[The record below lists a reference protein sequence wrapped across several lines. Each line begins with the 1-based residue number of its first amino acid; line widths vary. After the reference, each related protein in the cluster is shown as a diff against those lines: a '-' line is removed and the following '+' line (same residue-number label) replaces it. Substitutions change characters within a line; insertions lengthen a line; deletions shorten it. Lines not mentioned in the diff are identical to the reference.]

1 MKVKVDITNYGRESS
16 SSMIECENEAIMGA
30 SLDIDLGKKPE
41 KGTYDFDIKDRD
53 NRLIYRVSLT
63 LSASAECALRNGRL
77 QPSLAFRPSGTGTSE
92 FHVPQKFKSKEQKSR
107 FRKLIKAF
115 RFCESSGEVR
125 LCDMAALIKV
135 STKTVKRHIR
145 EFPET
150 LTCSNGVVTRV
161 QEVKDDE

>member
-16 SSMIECENEAIMGA
+16 SSMIECENEAIRGA
-30 SLDIDLGKKPE
+30 SLDIDLGKKPAT
-41 KGTYDFDIKDRD
+41 GTYDFDIKDRD

-63 LSASAECALRNGRL
+63 LSASAECALQNGRL

-135 STKTVKRHIR
+135 STKTVKRYVR
-145 EFPET
+145 EFSDEFS
-150 LTCSNGVVTRV
+150 LKKNVVTRLKGV
-161 QEVKDDE
+161 EK